1 VVLISVVF
9 KTAFQS
15 IKKNQPFEKIHKIR
29 SGLLLL
35 VSCCAAAAA
44 AAAASTSSS
53 SSDSAASAASP
64 SSNPPPLR
72 ASSTPKPCCL
82 HSRRQMQFQSPVALR
97 LLPTL
102 PAPQQLKGPLP
113 TGSQTDRAGGKD
125 GAAKSNAAAGS
136 KTHRVMVSTNATSLA
151 AVKQAS
157 ERNRTL
163 FDKISASVCNIS
175 AALRADSVR
184 GADAA
189 EAANAAQDLHDVVK
203 GIIHTPATRQIQ
215 TTSRTTGSTASG
227 KAPLHSSAHAPAR
240 GGRGA
245 AAKLPSSQ
253 KTSTAA
259 LEPETSSAN
268 PLIEQIERLM
278 LACSVNSN
286 EQQQPRRGQHKGKSV
301 SKGTK
306 AGADYS
312 RAAAADALERGVLRV
327 KHVPLGWVGAT
338 MHPPV
343 DAFFVVKKTVLCPLS
358 VALDVCNVSDIAQ
371 VYRQEAS
378 CTVCQ
383 IRGYSE
389 HKARV

>member
-1 VVLISVVF
+1 
-9 KTAFQS
+9 
-15 IKKNQPFEKIHKIR
+15 
-29 SGLLLL
+29 
-35 VSCCAAAAA
+35 
-44 AAAASTSSS
+44 
-53 SSDSAASAASP
+53 
-64 SSNPPPLR
+64 
-72 ASSTPKPCCL
+72 
-82 HSRRQMQFQSPVALR
+82 
-97 LLPTL
+97 
-102 PAPQQLKGPLP
+102 
-113 TGSQTDRAGGKD
+113 
-125 GAAKSNAAAGS
+125 
-136 KTHRVMVSTNATSLA
+136 MVSTNATSLA

-203 GIIHTPATRQIQ
+203 GIIHSPATQQIQ

-227 KAPLHSSAHAPAR
+227 KAPLHSSVHAPAR

-245 AAKLPSSQ
+245 AVKLPSSQ
-253 KTSTAA
+253 KTATAA
-259 LEPETSSAN
+259 LEPEASSAN

-286 EQQQPRRGQHKGKSV
+286 EPQQPPRGQHKGKSV

-306 AGADYS
+306 AGADCS

-327 KHVPLGWVGAT
+327 KRVPLGCVGAT

-343 DAFFVVKKTVLCPLS
+343 DAFFVVKKTVLCPLYPWRLMF
-358 VALDVCNVSDIAQ
+358 VMCVTLPRFTDKKLRALFAKFGDILSIKLESKFGVVKVRVC
-371 VYRQEAS
+371 
-378 CTVCQ
+378 
-383 IRGYSE
+383 
-389 HKARV
+389 RVPHTTRSFGLKPVRNATTT